1 VDKTNHSVDNKSTNT
16 TKNKNKCGTK
26 KNYQQKQH
34 TKTHHLITDQ
44 KQKQPIKTAQKNTYP
59 LINNTY

>member
-1 VDKTNHSVDNKSTNT
+1 MWN
-16 TKNKNKCGTK
+16 K

-59 LINNTY
+59 LINNMY